1 MKTVVRRNGDRVWL
15 EGVRGW
21 FVGDRE
27 SSVHAAA
34 AAVMEALGEETSYE
48 YLVGV
53 SGLAFRMQVSKEGL
67 CPSSPH
73 SFCGYPCHAR
83 SSQALP
89 WQLQILSAEADDAD
103 RVQEARQAVVES
115 IDRGIPAQYGSEE
128 DGIIVGYCKGGA
140 EWICFHPMRDGGT
153 QTFLETDWPWGIALY
168 TGRKDELLDR
178 RELALGALEQAVV
191 MAATD
196 EAEGYYLGET
206 AWADYLHKLSAL
218 QGADEEA
225 RQGAMV
231 GNSWI
236 YECLAQYRG
245 AAAYYLRDIAGEFA
259 PKAASHLLRAAD
271 LYEEM
276 ADRVLRDEA
285 HGLLS
290 IAPLPWTL
298 GEGGT
303 WTNEMREDQIA
314 RLQAALPLERQAIRE
329 LERALGATG
338 AARSPRQ
345 PA

>member
-48 YLVGV
+48 YLLGV

-140 EWICFHPMRDGGT
+140 EWICFHPMREGGT
-153 QTFLETDWPWGIALY
+153 QTFVETNWPWGILIFVEP
-168 TGRKDELLDR
+168 KQEMPSR
-178 RELALGALEQAVV
+178 RELAIGALEQAVV
-191 MAATD
+191 MSQAK
-196 EAEGYYLGET
+196 EAEGY
-206 AWADYLHKLSAL
+206 H
-218 QGADEEA
+218 
-225 RQGAMV
+225 V
-231 GNSWI
+231 GF
-236 YECLAQYRG
+236 
-245 AAAYYLRDIAGEFA
+245 AA
-259 PKAASHLLRAAD
+259 
-271 LYEEM
+271 
-276 ADRVLRDEA
+276 
-285 HGLLS
+285 
-290 IAPLPWTL
+290 
-298 GEGGT
+298 
-303 WTNEMREDQIA
+303 
-314 RLQAALPLERQAIRE
+314 
-329 LERALGATG
+329 
-338 AARSPRQ
+338 
-345 PA
+345 

>member
-1 MKTVVRRNGDRVWL
+1 MTTTVHCKDDRVWL

-34 AAVMEALGEETSYE
+34 AVVMEALGEGISYE

-89 WQLQILSAEADDAD
+89 WKLRIFEVKPDDAS

-128 DGIIVGYCKGGA
+128 DGIIVGYQKGGA
-140 EWICFHPMRDGGT
+140 EWICFHPMREGGT
-153 QTFLETDWPWGIALY
+153 QTFLETAWPWGIALF
-168 TGRKDELLDR
+168 TGRKAELPDR

-196 EAEGYYLGET
+196 EAEGYYLGQR
-206 AWADYLHKLSAL
+206 AWDDYLAKLRAL
-218 QGADEEA
+218 QDGDEEA
-225 RQGAMV
+225 RQGAML

-236 YECLAQYRG
+236 YECLAQYR
-245 AAAYYLRDIAGEFA
+245 AAAAHYLRDVAGEFSA
-259 PKAASHLLRAAD
+259 ESAQHMLSAAD
-271 LYEEM
+271 LYERM
-276 ADRVLRDEA
+276 SGQVLQDGE
-285 HGLLS
+285 HCLIS
-290 IAPLPWTL
+290 IAPLPWSL
-298 GEGGT
+298 GEGET
-303 WTNEMREDQIA
+303 WTDEMREEQIR
-314 RLQAALPLERQAIRE
+314 RLEAALPLERQAIHE
-329 LERALGATG
+329 IESAL
-338 AARSPRQ
+338 AAVDA
-345 PA
+345 PAG